1 MSGELGE
8 ISLCYT
14 VTFDRTSKYS
24 AKRLWSAV
32 TDPLEIGEWMGYPA
46 RVDLRVG
53 GDWYVDFSG
62 TNDGA
67 LTGVIVRVEP
77 EHTLAYVWGL
87 SVVEWT
93 LTDAPGG
100 CSYRFVQAG
109 LPDRGVGA
117 DEEGLPAGW
126 HDFIDQLDRHLDG
139 IHLTSAQRHA
149 NWLDLKPAYRE
160 QLDRVLVPRR
170 VNH

>member
-1 MSGELGE
+1 MSGELGD

-14 VTFDRTSKYS
+14 VTFNRKSKHS
-24 AKRLWSAV
+24 AKRVWSAI
-32 TDPLEIGEWMGYPA
+32 TNPREIGEWMGYPA

-53 GDWYVDFSG
+53 GDWYVDFAG

-67 LTGVIVRVEP
+67 LPGVIVRVEP
-77 EHTLAYVWGL
+77 ERTLAYVWGL

-109 LPDRGVGA
+109 LADRGADA
-117 DEEGLPAGW
+117 DEEGLSAGW
-126 HDFIDQLDRHLDG
+126 HNFLDQLDRHLDG
-139 IHLTSAQRHA
+139 IHRTAAERMEE
-149 NWLDLKPAYRE
+149 WLRLKPTYRE
-160 QLDRVLVPRR
+160 RLDRVLVPRR
-170 VNH
+170 MSR